1 MKKDKLNS
9 REKINIRPRGEEVL
23 PKSLSDDELFLYNL
37 SYLDQSFP
45 EKLLFS
51 IKETASV
58 LNLSDDFVTN
68 RIRTGELKATRLGDR
83 SMINK
88 LTLANIITKG
98 VWELWE
104 LLNN

>member
-1 MKKDKLNS
+1 MKTDKLNN
-9 REKINIRPRGEEVL
+9 RRKIDIKPRGMEVL
-23 PKSLSDDELFLYNL
+23 PKSLSDDNLFLYNL

-51 IKETASV
+51 IKETAGV
-58 LNLSDDFVTN
+58 LNVSDDFISN
-68 RIRTGELKATRLGDR
+68 RIRTGKLKTTRLGDR

-98 VWELWE
+98 V
-104 LLNN
+104 

>member
-1 MKKDKLNS
+1 MKTNKLNS
-9 REKINIRPRGEEVL
+9 RTKINIRPRAEEVVARL
-23 PKSLSDDELFLYNL
+23 PKHLSDDDLFLYNL
-37 SYLDQSFP
+37 SKLDRSFP

-58 LNLSDDFVTN
+58 LNVSDDFVSN
-68 RIRTGELKATRLGDR
+68 RIRAGKLKVTKLGDR

-98 VWELWE
+98 V
-104 LLNN
+104 

>member
-9 REKINIRPRGEEVL
+9 REKINIRPRGEEDL
-23 PKSLSDDELFLYNL
+23 PQSLSDDDLFQYNL

-45 EKLLFS
+45 EKPLFS

-58 LNLSDDFVTN
+58 LNVSDDFISN
-68 RIRTGELKATRLGDR
+68 RIRTGKLKATRLGDR
-83 SMINK
+83 SMIHK

-98 VWELWE
+98 V
-104 LLNN
+104 

>member
-1 MKKDKLNS
+1 MKEDKLNN
-9 REKINIRPRGEEVL
+9 RRKIDIRPRGERVI
-23 PKSLSDDELFLYNL
+23 PKSLSDDDLFLYNL

-58 LNLSDDFVTN
+58 LNVSDDFISN
-68 RIRTGELKATRLGDR
+68 KIRTGKLKATRLGDR

-88 LTLANIITKG
+88 LTLANTITKG
-98 VWELWE
+98 V
-104 LLNN
+104 

>member
-1 MKKDKLNS
+1 MKTNKLNS
-9 REKINIRPRGEEVL
+9 RTKINIRPRAEEVVARL
-23 PKSLSDDELFLYNL
+23 PKHLSDDDLFLYNL
-37 SYLDQSFP
+37 SKLDRSFP

-58 LNLSDDFVTN
+58 LNVSDDFVSN
-68 RIRTGELKATRLGDR
+68 RIRAGKVKATKLGDR

-98 VWELWE
+98 V
-104 LLNN
+104 